1 MIRCN
6 HSLLYAKLIAAGE
19 TCMKLIA
26 AHVTNFRSAEDSE
39 SFKVEEQVTCLV
51 GKNEAGKSAI
61 LLALAALNPHPST
74 PIVFDRERDYP
85 RRHLTA
91 YAQRHKGEEA
101 LAIHTKW
108 KITDEEMGDVRDILG
123 DKALKSPIIDISRS
137 YNQQPEWKFEID
149 NKKAVAHLIANREF
163 NPEQLAALRTA
174 EDTADLAAKIE
185 SIPERTEGQTKLL
198 EWLKKHKSFHSL
210 IYAILKPYFPK
221 FMYFSNY
228 DRMDGAVRLDL
239 LEAWKANGEIT
250 KEENSGARL
259 FMEFLEYAGVP
270 LDEILTIGTY
280 ETFNAKLQAASNN
293 ITDQILEFW
302 TQNPDLSVV
311 VTIDPA
317 RPQDK
322 PPFNEN
328 IIGRAR
334 IYNALHRVDTPFSER
349 SAGFVWF
356 FSFLVKFAQ
365 VKDESAHVILLLD
378 EPELTLHGKA
388 QGDLLRYFDDKLAPH
403 HQIIYS
409 THSPFMVAPD
419 KLTTARV
426 VEDQVELKGTRR
438 MPLGTKVRDDILSRD
453 PDTLFP
459 LQGALGYEITQTLF
473 VGKHTL
479 LVEGASDILY
489 LQALSCSLKTRKR
502 VGLDPRWTLCPT
514 GGIGNVRA
522 FVSLFGGNKL
532 DIAVVAD
539 QTKQDTKKI
548 EELRKSQILRSGKVF
563 TISDFTGKPESDIED
578 LFEIGLYAE
587 IVNEAY
593 ELDAKYQLT
602 ATTLDKADTSTER
615 LVKKAEA
622 AFNLLPEPLPTYDHF
637 TPSAWLIRNLTVL
650 DADSSAVK
658 ETLGRAE
665 KLFQAV
671 NEVIAP

>member
-1 MIRCN
+1 
-6 HSLLYAKLIAAGE
+6 
-19 TCMKLIA
+19 MKLIE
-26 AHVTNFRSAEDSE
+26 AHVTNFRSVEDSE
-39 SFKVEEQVTCLV
+39 PFTLENVTCLV
-51 GKNEAGKSAI
+51 GKNEAGKSAV

-74 PIVFDRERDYP
+74 PIVLDRERDYP

-101 LAIHTKW
+101 VAIQTKW
-108 KITDEEMGDVRDILG
+108 KLTDQEIADVRAVLG
-123 DKALKSPIIDISRS
+123 DKVLKSQTIEISRRYS
-137 YNQQPEWKFEID
+137 SEPEWKFEID
-149 NKKAVAHLIANREF
+149 TKRAVAHLLDGRGF
-163 NPEQLAALRTA
+163 NQEQLAALKVA
-174 EDTADLAAKIE
+174 DDTSDLAAKIAT
-185 SIPERTEGQTKLL
+185 IPELTEDQTTFLN
-198 EWLKKHKSFHSL
+198 WLKPHASFKTL
-210 IYAILKPYFPK
+210 VYAILKPHFPK

-228 DRMDGAVRLDL
+228 DRMDGAVRLDFL
-239 LEAWKANGEIT
+239 KTWKGNNEIL
-250 KEENSGARL
+250 KDENSGARL

-270 LDEILTIGTY
+270 LDEILTVGTY

-322 PPFNEN
+322 PPLNEN

-365 VKDESAHVILLLD
+365 VKEDATPVVLLLD
-378 EPELTLHGKA
+378 EPGLTLHGKA
-388 QGDLLRYFDDKLAPH
+388 QGDLLRYFDEKLAPF
-403 HQIIYS
+403 HQIVYS

-419 KLTTARV
+419 KLTAARV

-438 MPLGTKVRDDILSRD
+438 VPLGTKVREDVLTRD

-459 LQGALGYEITQTLF
+459 LQGALGYEITQSLF

-489 LQALSCSLKTRKR
+489 LQALSSALKARKR
-502 VGLDPRWTLCPT
+502 TGLDARWTMCPT

-532 DIAVVAD
+532 DIAVLAD
-539 QTKQDTKKI
+539 HTKQDVKKI
-548 EELRKSQILRSGKVF
+548 EELRKSEILRAGKVF
-563 TISDFTGKPESDIED
+563 TIADFTRKTEFGHRGPIRSRAVRGDGKR
-578 LFEIGLYAE
+578 G
-587 IVNEAY
+587 V
-593 ELDAKYQLT
+593 
-602 ATTLDKADTSTER
+602 
-615 LVKKAEA
+615 
-622 AFNLLPEPLPTYDHF
+622 
-637 TPSAWLIRNLTVL
+637 
-650 DADSSAVK
+650 
-658 ETLGRAE
+658 
-665 KLFQAV
+665 
-671 NEVIAP
+671 

>member
-1 MIRCN
+1 
-6 HSLLYAKLIAAGE
+6 
-19 TCMKLIA
+19 MKLVE

-39 SFKVEEQVTCLV
+39 QFKLDERVTCLV
-51 GKNEAGKSAI
+51 GKNEAGKSAV

-74 PIVFDRERDYP
+74 PVVFDRERDYP

-101 LAIHTKW
+101 VAIRTKW
-108 KITDEEMGDVRDILG
+108 KVTDDEMGDVRNILG
-123 DKALKSPIIDISRS
+123 DKVLKSSTIEISRR
-137 YNQQPEWKFEID
+137 YNEKPAWNFEID
-149 NKKAVAHLIANREF
+149 TKRAVAHLLEGRGF
-163 NPEQLAALRTA
+163 NPEQLAGLKTA
-174 EDTADLAAKIE
+174 ADTSDLAAKIE
-185 SIPERTEGQTKLL
+185 SVPELTEPQTVLL
-198 EWLKKHKSFHSL
+198 TWLKKHESFHSL
-210 IYAILKPYFPK
+210 LCAILGPYFPK

-239 LEAWKANGEIT
+239 LKTWKANNEIY
-250 KEENSGARL
+250 KEERSGARL

-270 LDEILTIGTY
+270 LEEILTIGTY

-302 TQNPDLSVV
+302 TQNPDLSVI

-317 RPQDK
+317 RPEDK

-356 FSFLVKFAQ
+356 FSFLVKFAK
-365 VKDESAHVILLLD
+365 VKDDTTPVILLLD
-378 EPELTLHGKA
+378 EPGLTLHGKA
-388 QGDLLRYFDDKLAPH
+388 QADLLRYFDEKLAPF

-419 KLTTARV
+419 KLTSARV

-438 MPLGTKVRDDILSRD
+438 MPLGTKVREDILTRD

-459 LQGALGYEITQTLF
+459 LQGALGYEITQSLF
-473 VGKHTL
+473 IGRHTL

-489 LQALSCSLKTRKR
+489 LQGLSEALKLRKR
-502 VGLDPRWTLCPT
+502 PGLDPRWTLCPS

-532 DIAVVAD
+532 DIAVLAD

-548 EELRKSQILRSGKVF
+548 EELRRSEVLRAGKVF
-563 TISDFTGKPESDIED
+563 TISDFTNKTESDIED
-578 LFEIGLYAE
+578 LFEIGLFAE

-593 ELDAKYQLT
+593 GLEKKYRLT
-602 ATTLDKADTSTER
+602 GATLDTADANTVR

-622 AFNLLPEPLPTYDHF
+622 AFNLLPEPLPTFDHF
-637 TPSAWLIRNLTVL
+637 TPSAWLIRNLQVL
-650 DADSSAVK
+650 DADSASRK
-658 ETLGRAE
+658 DTLDRAE
-665 KLFQAV
+665 KLFLAL
-671 NEVIAP
+671 NAGIEA